1 MNVPKI
7 EDGLNWGTLFWKRAL
22 DCIIVVLLLPLLL
35 LASAVIACFIKLV
48 SPGPVL
54 FRQTRVGRG
63 GAPFVCFK
71 FRTMKP
77 NASSEGHAKHLAA
90 LMSSA
95 APMTKL
101 DRVGDSRLIPGG
113 AMLRSTGL
121 DELPQLINV
130 IRGEMSVVGPR
141 PCLPYEYS
149 LYSDRH
155 KQRLAA
161 VPGITG
167 LWQVTGKNRTTFEE
181 MIDLD
186 IAYTRQRSLALDLSI
201 ISRTTGVLLHQLW
214 ETVFY
219 SRPPAMVNPP
229 SPVRDRA

>member
-1 MNVPKI
+1 
-7 EDGLNWGTLFWKRAL
+7 
-22 DCIIVVLLLPLLL
+22 
-35 LASAVIACFIKLV
+35 
-48 SPGPVL
+48 
-54 FRQTRVGRG
+54 
-63 GAPFVCFK
+63 
-71 FRTMKP
+71 
-77 NASSEGHAKHLAA
+77 
-90 LMSSA
+90 
-95 APMTKL
+95 
-101 DRVGDSRLIPGG
+101 
-113 AMLRSTGL
+113 MLRSTGL

-155 KQRLAA
+155 KQRLAV

-201 ISRTTGVLLHQLW
+201 ISRTAGVLLHQLW
-214 ETVFY
+214 ETVAC
-219 SRPPAMVNPP
+219 SRAPAMVNPP
-229 SPVRDRA
+229 SPARDRA

>member
-1 MNVPKI
+1 
-7 EDGLNWGTLFWKRAL
+7 
-22 DCIIVVLLLPLLL
+22 
-35 LASAVIACFIKLV
+35 
-48 SPGPVL
+48 
-54 FRQTRVGRG
+54 
-63 GAPFVCFK
+63 
-71 FRTMKP
+71 
-77 NASSEGHAKHLAA
+77 
-90 LMSSA
+90 
-95 APMTKL
+95 
-101 DRVGDSRLIPGG
+101 
-113 AMLRSTGL
+113 MLRSTGL

-201 ISRTTGVLLHQLW
+201 ITRTAGVLLHQLW